1 MTSRLPSLTAL
12 LLLAA
17 CSRTGGNPA
26 PPKVNT
32 PADLPTETST
42 IVVPVAASLDTLG
55 HAIDAELPRRLWA
68 INQHVDRCVPAQR
81 VDLGIAKVKVIG
93 DLGCQVVGQVT
104 RGRVRLGGSGD
115 RLLITVPVHATITAD
130 KVGGL
135 VSKTATGDAEVH
147 AVARLSMVGDWRPSA
162 RVTIDYDWV
171 NPPGIDFAGRRI
183 TFVDKADERLKPIVA
198 DLERTL
204 PRELAK
210 LRLREQL
217 ARLWRRSFTAIN
229 LNRERPPAWM
239 RIAPRRLGF
248 GGYRIEG
255 RTLTATLAAEALTQ
269 TYVGDRPPDPTP
281 IPLPPPAP
289 RIGAR
294 GLRFFI
300 PVVADYGQLE
310 PVVLRTLRKLDAK
323 GIVLPRIGR
332 VDARF
337 DQVTVYAT
345 TGDHLAIGIKV
356 AAKARNAS
364 VASARGT
371 IWLTAIPYNE
381 PGSQRVQARDVRLA
395 ADTDSRVANL
405 LVALFADADVRTT
418 IASGLTHDFVGDYD
432 KVLRAARKALDD
444 RREGDFLLDA
454 EITDVRNGE
463 LKVTGEG
470 LFMPIRAAGTATI
483 RYRPR

>member
-1 MTSRLPSLTAL
+1 MTRRLPSLTVL

-17 CSRTGGNPA
+17 CSRTGGNTA
-26 PPKVNT
+26 PPRVNT

-55 HAIDAELPRRLWA
+55 RAIDAELPHRLWA
-68 INQHVDRCVPAQR
+68 IDQHIDRCVPAQR
-81 VDLGIAKVKVIG
+81 VNLGIAKVKVIG
-93 DLGCQVVGQVT
+93 DLGCQVIGKVT
-104 RGRVRLGGSGD
+104 RGRVRLGGGGD
-115 RLLITVPVHATITAD
+115 RLLITMPVHAEITAS

-135 VSKTATGDAEVH
+135 ISKTATGDAEIH
-147 AVARLSMVGDWRPSA
+147 AVARLSMVGDWQPSA
-162 RVTIDYDWV
+162 RVTIDYDWIT
-171 NPPGIDFAGRRI
+171 PPGIDLAGRRI

-198 DLERTL
+198 NLERTL
-204 PRELAK
+204 PRELGK
-210 LRLREQL
+210 LRLRQQL
-217 ARLWRRSFTAIN
+217 VQLWRQSFTAIN

-239 RIAPRRLGF
+239 RIAPQRLGF
-248 GGYRIEG
+248 GGYDIRG

-281 IPLPPPAP
+281 IPLPPPA
-289 RIGAR
+289 RQIGAR

-300 PVVADYGQLE
+300 PVVADYRQLE
-310 PVVLRTLRKLDAK
+310 PVILRTLRKLDAK

-332 VDARF
+332 VDASF

-345 TGDHLAIGIKV
+345 AADHLAIGVKV
-356 AAKARNAS
+356 AAKARDAS
-364 VASARGT
+364 VASAKGT

-381 PGSQRVQARDVRLA
+381 PGSQRVQARDVQLA

-405 LVALFADADVRTT
+405 LVALFADTDVRGS
-418 IASGLTHDFVGDYD
+418 IAAGLSHDFVGDYE

-444 RREGDFLLDA
+444 RREGDFLLDVD
-454 EITDVRNGE
+454 ITDVRNGE